1 MTGGGS
7 FRPARA
13 PDDGSAGDAGRLPRA
28 LFAALVLLGAVPYV
42 LAATGALSLDTA
54 RTGRQVHGLLEW
66 TTVCVTLFTSVLGL
80 LYLRVRRDLLVWTL
94 TLASL
99 ASGAWDAVHALA
111 SMGFLAPSASVE
123 DFIPWSCAASR
134 TLKALVLTSGAAYLL
149 LGGERY
155 PRLRWMWL
163 LAGGASAGAAAF
175 GLWSLSLRGPIPA
188 VQFPGAFVTRAWDL
202 PSLGLFWIDAAL
214 LYPLLVRLQPSL
226 LARALLAAAAL
237 DSLAS
242 AHMAFGSSSLYD
254 RDFLIA
260 HVLKLAAGIVP
271 LSGICLHLVYSYR
284 REMAT
289 AQSMERLVNELR
301 STENELRSKE
311 VRLNQLTQTIREVFW
326 IVTPAVATVHY
337 VSPAYEEIFGL
348 SCESLYQR
356 SDSFLRVVH
365 PEDRPMM
372 IELLQNVPE
381 KEFEVEYR
389 IVRPDNEVRWL
400 RTRGFPIRREGAEVH
415 RVAGVTEDV
424 TERKRAEDGLR
435 RSEARTRA
443 LLQAMPDVM
452 FRVNRGGFIL
462 DYYAQPTARLY
473 RVPTSLLGARA
484 AAVFPELSDRFLAR
498 VAGALQT
505 GTVASFEYH
514 VESRGE
520 VADYEA
526 RFAATADDEV
536 LVVVRDIT
544 ESYRLQKEILDI
556 SGREQER
563 ISHDLHDGISQQLT
577 GIALLCKVLEQQLAA
592 RSIPE
597 AERARQIELL
607 VADALHQTKILARG
621 LAPVELEAGGLSAA
635 LESLAVSAETI
646 HRVSCTFK
654 SSPETVTVDRAAAI
668 HVYRIAQE
676 AVSNALRHGRPNRIA
691 IELSE
696 SDGRFLLTIRD
707 DGKGFAREAGGS
719 SGSGMGLH
727 IMSYRARMID
737 GALEVGP
744 ARSGGTLVRCEWP
757 GVSASAQASSPRSLR
772 AG

>member
-1 MTGGGS
+1 MPGHEDSALEGS
-7 FRPARA
+7 RIPG
-13 PDDGSAGDAGRLPRA
+13 PLI
-28 LFAALVLLGAVPYV
+28 AALILLAAVPYL
-42 LAATGALSLDTA
+42 LAATGALSLESA
-54 RTGRQVHGLLEW
+54 RTGLVHGLLEW
-66 TTVCVTLFTSVLGL
+66 TTICVTVFTSVLGL

-111 SMGFLAPSASVE
+111 SLGLLASSAGVG
-123 DFIPWSCAASR
+123 DFVVWSCAASR
-134 TLKALVLTSGAAYLL
+134 TIKAFVLTAGPLYLL

-163 LAGGASAGAAAF
+163 LAGSAAAGAAAF
-175 GLWSLSLRGPIPA
+175 GFWSLSLRSPIPA
-188 VQFPGAFVTRAWDL
+188 VQYSGGILARPWDL
-202 PSLGLFWIDAAL
+202 PSFALFLVDAAL
-214 LYPLLVRLQPSL
+214 LYPLLLRRQPSL
-226 LARALLAAAAL
+226 LAKALLAAVML

-242 AHMAFGSSSLYD
+242 AHMSFGSSTLYD

-260 HVLKLAAGIVP
+260 HLLKLAASIVP
-271 LSGICLHLVYSYR
+271 LSGICLHLVNSYR
-284 REMAT
+284 RERTT
-289 AQSMERLVNELR
+289 AESMERLVNELR
-301 STENELRSKE
+301 ATENELRSKE
-311 VRLNQLTQTIREVFW
+311 TRLDQLTQTIREVFW
-326 IVTPAVATVHY
+326 IVTPDDATVHY

-348 SCESLYQR
+348 SCESLYQKG
-356 SDSFLRVVH
+356 DSFLTVVD
-365 PEDRPMM
+365 PEDLPMM
-372 IELLQNVPE
+372 IDLLSSVPE
-381 KEFEVEYR
+381 KDFEVEYR
-389 IVRPDNEVRWL
+389 IVKADGEVRWL
-400 RTRGFPIRREGAEVH
+400 RTRGFVIRREGNERH
-415 RVAGVTEDV
+415 RLAGVTEDV
-424 TERKRAEDGLR
+424 TERKRAEEGLQK
-435 RSEARTRA
+435 SETRTRA
-443 LLQAMPDVM
+443 LLQAMPDLM
-452 FRVNRGGFIL
+452 FRVNRAGFVL

-473 RVPTSLLGARA
+473 RMPTSLLGARA
-484 AAVFPELSDRFLAR
+484 AEVFPELADRFLAR
-498 VAGALQT
+498 VAEALQT
-505 GTVASFEYH
+505 GAVASFEYH

-520 VADYEA
+520 IADYEA
-526 RFAATADDEV
+526 RFAPTPDDEV

-556 SGREQER
+556 SRREQER

-597 AERARQIELL
+597 AERARQIEVL

-621 LAPVELEAGGLSAA
+621 LAPVELEAGDLSAA

-646 HRVSCTFK
+646 HRVSCIFK
-654 SSPETVTVDRAAAI
+654 SSRETVTVDRAAAI

-676 AVSNALRHGRPNRIA
+676 AVSNALRHGGPTRIA

-696 SDGRFLLTIRD
+696 SDGRFVLTIRD
-707 DGKGFAREAGGS
+707 DGKGFPREGS
-719 SGSGMGLH
+719 RHSGMGLH

-757 GVSASAQASSPRSLR
+757 GVSATAQASSPRTLR

>member
-1 MTGGGS
+1 MRS
-7 FRPARA
+7 PEDSALEASRVPRP
-13 PDDGSAGDAGRLPRA
+13 LIV
-28 LFAALVLLGAVPYV
+28 ALVVLAAVPYV
-42 LAATGALSLDTA
+42 LAGTNALSLESA

-66 TTVCVTLFTSVLGL
+66 TTICVTVFTSVLGL
-80 LYLRVRRDLLVWTL
+80 LYLRVRRDLIVWTL

-111 SMGFLAPSASVE
+111 SLGLIPSGASVE
-123 DFIPWSCAASR
+123 DVIPWSCAVSR
-134 TLKALVLTSGAAYLL
+134 TLKALVLAAGPAYLL

-155 PRLRWMWL
+155 PRLRWMWF
-163 LAGGASAGAAAF
+163 LAGSASAGAAAF
-175 GLWSLSLRGPIPA
+175 GYWSLSLGGPIPA
-188 VQFPGAFVTRAWDL
+188 VQFPEAIVTRPWDL
-202 PSLGLFWIDAAL
+202 LSLGLFLVAAAF
-214 LYPLLVRLQPSL
+214 LYPLLVRRQPSL
-226 LARALLAAAAL
+226 LAKALLAAVVL

-242 AHMAFGSSSLYD
+242 AHIAFGSSTLYD

-260 HVLKLAAGIVP
+260 HLLKLAASIVP
-271 LSGICLHLVYSYR
+271 LSGICLHLVNSYR
-284 REMAT
+284 RERTT
-289 AQSMERLVNELR
+289 AESMERLVNELR
-301 STENELRSKE
+301 ATENELRSKE
-311 VRLNQLTQTIREVFW
+311 VRMDQLTQTIREVFW
-326 IVTPAVATVHY
+326 IVTPGDAMVHY

-348 SCESLYQR
+348 SCESLYR
-356 SDSFLRVVH
+356 KGDSFLTVVH

-372 IELLQNVPE
+372 IDLLSSVPE
-381 KEFEVEYR
+381 KDFEVEYR
-389 IVRPDNEVRWL
+389 IVRPDGEVRWL
-400 RTRGFPIRREGAEVH
+400 RTRGFIIRRGGTERH
-415 RVAGVTEDV
+415 RLAGVTEDV
-424 TERKRAEDGLR
+424 TERKRAEEGLQK
-435 RSEARTRA
+435 SETRTRA
-443 LLQAMPDVM
+443 LLQAMPDLM
-452 FRVNRGGFIL
+452 FRVNRAGFIL
-462 DYYAQPTARLY
+462 DYYAQPSARLY
-473 RVPTSLLGARA
+473 RMPTSLLGARA
-484 AAVFPELSDRFLAR
+484 AEVFPELSDRFLAR
-498 VAGALQT
+498 VADALQT
-505 GTVASFEYH
+505 GTVASYEYH

-526 RFAATADDEV
+526 RFASTADDEV

-556 SGREQER
+556 SRREQER

-597 AERARQIELL
+597 AERARQIEVL

-621 LAPVELEAGGLSAA
+621 LAPVELEAGDLSAA

-654 SSPETVTVDRAAAI
+654 SSRETVSVDRASAI

-676 AVSNALRHGRPNRIA
+676 AVSNALRHGSPTRIA
-691 IELSE
+691 IDLSE

-707 DGKGFAREAGGS
+707 DGRGFAPDADGS
-719 SGSGMGLH
+719 RGSGMGLH

-757 GVSASAQASSPRSLR
+757 RVSASAHASLPRSLR